1 MNDLS
6 LLLRKSSTLPTQ
18 VPEFYYLRRKSW
30 GKPGN
35 EAKQVKVRSQP
46 INIAQAK
53 SNWPT
58 HFYLEIFEGV
68 SIWTSPETGLRVKPN
83 HFDLHMRV
91 QVDAACY
98 TWRDLRYHYKKK

>member
-35 EAKQVKVRSQP
+35 EAKAGQSKITADKYYCPSQNQLANSFLFGDIQRS
-46 INIAQAK
+46 
-53 SNWPT
+53 
-58 HFYLEIFEGV
+58 
-68 SIWTSPETGLRVKPN
+68 
-83 HFDLHMRV
+83 
-91 QVDAACY
+91 
-98 TWRDLRYHYKKK
+98 